1 MHMMHK
7 KGAFYACQRC
17 PEGVYFFRGGTTV
30 AKKLHVEI
38 MPANWHRMK
47 DYITSYNADLRRVTP
62 RYKPAD
68 VINLALSQY
77 LKGRKA

>member
-1 MHMMHK
+1 V
-7 KGAFYACQRC
+7 
-17 PEGVYFFRGGTTV
+17 EGKSV

-47 DYITSYNADLRRVTP
+47 DYIEQYNADLRRMTP

-77 LKGRKA
+77 LKSKKV